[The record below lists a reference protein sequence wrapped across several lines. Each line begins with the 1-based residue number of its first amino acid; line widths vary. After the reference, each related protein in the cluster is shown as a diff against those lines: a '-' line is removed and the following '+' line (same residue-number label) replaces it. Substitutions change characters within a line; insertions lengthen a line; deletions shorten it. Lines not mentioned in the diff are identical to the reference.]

1 MKLSGNKLSTD
12 HYIKSTGKHQ
22 YHHDTSSHPEHM
34 KKSVVYSQALKLSRT
49 GSEEKYFE
57 KYLWNEIVVFTER
70 IPPKLIETETS
81 KVKFSVER
89 IFHRAKVENG
99 VPLVVTYHP
108 LLKSIGKIICDNLNL
123 FYVNE

>member
-12 HYIKSTGKHQ
+12 QYIKSTDKHQ
-22 YHHDTSSHPEHM
+22 YLLDTSSHPEHM
-34 KKSVVYSQALKLSRT
+34 KKSVFYSQALKLSRI

-57 KYLWNEIVVFTER
+57 KHLKWNHGFTER
-70 IPPKLIETETS
+70 IPPKLIETGTS

-89 IFHRAKVENG
+89 DFHRAKVENG
-99 VPLVVTYHP
+99 VSLVVTYHP
-108 LLKSIGKIICDNLNL
+108 LLKSTGKIICDNLNL